1 MGLIVAIGI
10 AIVMSIWLVIKILIE
25 PDKSKYDVTLVLNK
39 AINIVIF
46 AITIL
51 VMAVPEGLP
60 LAVTLSLAYSV
71 SKMKDE
77 NNLVRQL
84 DCILMS
90 SL

>member
-10 AIVMSIWLVIKILIE
+10 AVVMSIWLVIKIFTDADRE
-25 PDKSKYDVTLVLNK
+25 KYKDVSFTLDK
-39 AINIVIF
+39 AITIVIF
-46 AITIL
+46 SITIL

-84 DCILMS
+84 DCK
-90 SL
+90 